1 VCAILAA
8 EKSYNVVE
16 FHNFFHLYPCSRMVH
31 RYSKV
36 DMGGEDVTG
45 RMGVPGL
52 ITGTI
57 VEPMEKQVRGY
68 VGKFSQ
74 RY

>member
-1 VCAILAA
+1 
-8 EKSYNVVE
+8 
-16 FHNFFHLYPCSRMVH
+16 MH

-36 DMGGEDVTG
+36 DMSGEDVTG
-45 RMGVPGL
+45 RIGVPGP

-68 VGKFSQ
+68 GDKFSQ